1 MTKQKSRGVHA
12 SLLFCA
18 SMKAFP
24 FEGKVALR
32 VREDPKRRMRCLKV
46 FRVSATS
53 SVSYADS
60 CLAAARANRRLSRKI
75 AWALP
80 VCPKN
85 GDERRF
91 SKDLPSPDEA
101 AALTCHRHVIHSRVV
116 ASLPSRGSLSQRRRF
131 ACLKGEGVR
140 CAFGARYA
148 APRRDI
154 RLRRAIYGYAA
165 RYTRPCRV
173 RIKARRR
180 ASRFD

>member
-60 CLAAARANRRLSRKI
+60 CLAAAQSRRGSDMPP
-75 AWALP
+75 A
-80 VCPKN
+80 
-85 GDERRF
+85 
-91 SKDLPSPDEA
+91 
-101 AALTCHRHVIHSRVV
+101 CH
-116 ASLPSRGSLSQRRRF
+116 SLPRRRF
-131 ACLKGEGVR
+131 ATLKGKPFTASPLCLPQRG
-140 CAFGARYA
+140 
-148 APRRDI
+148 RRSL
-154 RLRRAIYGYAA
+154 RLRRAICRSAA
-165 RYTRPCRV
+165 RYTAPPSDIRLCRA
-173 RIKARRR
+173 IYAAMPR
-180 ASRFD
+180 ANQSATRGVTL